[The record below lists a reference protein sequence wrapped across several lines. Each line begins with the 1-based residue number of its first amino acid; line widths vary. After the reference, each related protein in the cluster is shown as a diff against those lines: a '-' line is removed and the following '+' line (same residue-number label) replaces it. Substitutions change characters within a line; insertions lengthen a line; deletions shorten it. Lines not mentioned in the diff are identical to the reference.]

1 MKSIL
6 LYKSKFRK
14 VPLALAEI
22 FDFLAGGFACYVGV
36 DPFLPF
42 LAYALGVAALYA
54 GKLWAPIALASL
66 GVSLYGAVM
75 LKGEP
80 GVLLAIAAIFKCA
93 LPFFKGWFVLKSEI
107 HGLERIVKYLRE
119 NPQALFVIPFMLLLV
134 LVAVK
139 LALGD
144 LGMADRLAVYAYY
157 QLVGAVVTA
166 VIFSSRES
174 ASSRL
179 TRGTTIERSGVEK

>member
-1 MKSIL
+1 LIHKARLKKLPLVLAMIL
-6 LYKSKFRK
+6 DL
-14 VPLALAEI
+14 
-22 FDFLAGGFACYVGV
+22 LAGGFACYIGA
-36 DPFLPF
+36 DPLLPF
-42 LAYALGVAALYA
+42 LAYALGVAALYM
-54 GKLWAPIALASL
+54 GRLWVPITLASL
-66 GVSLYGAVM
+66 GLSLYGAVM

-80 GVLLAIAAIFKCA
+80 GALLAIAALFKCA
-93 LPFFKGWFVLKSEI
+93 FPFFKGWFVLKSETY
-107 HGLERIVKYLRE
+107 GLERIVKYLRE
-119 NPQALFVIPFMLLLV
+119 NPQALFVIPFMLLIV
-134 LVAVK
+134 LAAVK

-144 LGMADRLAVYAYY
+144 LEMADRLAVYAYY